1 MNESIVCVP
10 DNNNNNNNTASLSIN
25 GVGSCSAVVVFPL
38 PDDHQDSL
46 CVCSLSETSQPEES
60 VATAAARRPRRV
72 PHGRLFCIAGG
83 TMTRGDRPAD
93 SPVLTSEARRGG
105 KRGDFKPPAVRWGRI
120 HGRRGLDEAITAFS
134 EGVAGNGVHEDV
146 SLLSV
151 SFSVAVVSQAAAGAL
166 NCSSDEANDFF

>member
-10 DNNNNNNNTASLSIN
+10 NNNDNNTASLTSLSIK

-60 VATAAARRPRRV
+60 GAAAAARRHRRL

-93 SPVLTSEARRGG
+93 SPVLTSEARRG
-105 KRGDFKPPAVRWGRI
+105 
-120 HGRRGLDEAITAFS
+120 
-134 EGVAGNGVHEDV
+134 
-146 SLLSV
+146 
-151 SFSVAVVSQAAAGAL
+151 
-166 NCSSDEANDFF
+166 